1 VLADA
6 KMVHP
11 TIMVSDMARA
21 RDFYERRL
29 GLAVVREAPPYVFL
43 RAGTSQLAIVSR
55 ATVTP
60 AATTICA
67 FEVEDLNATV
77 AGLRARGVV
86 FEEYDL
92 PTLRTVGGI
101 AKAGPYNA
109 AWVRDPDGNFL
120 GIHDS
125 GA

>member
-1 VLADA
+1 
-6 KMVHP
+6 MVHP

-21 RDFYERRL
+21 RAFYEGRL
-29 GLAVVREAPPYVFL
+29 GLEVVREAAPYLFL
-43 RAGTSQLAIVSR
+43 RAGAGQLALVAR

-67 FEVEDLNATV
+67 FEVLDLSAMV
-77 AGLRARGVV
+77 SALRARGVV

-92 PTLRTVGGI
+92 PTLRTVDGI
-101 AKAGPYNA
+101 AKVGPFHA
-109 AWVRDPDGNFL
+109 AWVRDPDGNYL

-125 GA
+125 PR